1 VRLATAITSHDAI
14 TSISS
19 AVKNTSG
26 LKVLT
31 SPDILQLLL
40 DRFEIISNHLD
51 VVVYIRKTFRRE
63 SFEIGLRSG
72 IGGYISCLITKT

>member
-1 VRLATAITSHDAI
+1 MRLATAVTSYNVTI
-14 TSISS
+14 SISA

-40 DRFEIISNHLD
+40 DRFEIISDHLD

-63 SFEIGLRSG
+63 SFEIGL
-72 IGGYISCLITKT
+72 